1 MTRRGFTLVEVIVAS
16 VIITL
21 IAGATTVVILRAL
34 KSKDSSA
41 ARQEAF
47 SRAYAAAQLVAKDLH
62 RLTRERD
69 ASRVRLLL
77 TPGGSGTSTGG
88 EAVGVYDDV
97 LMLVSTLRSVRPLG
111 ERAESPVHEVQYRVK
126 PDPDAGEDVQSLW
139 KREDPYPDD
148 YLDAGGVASP
158 VVTGIVGMRIEATD
172 AGEAWDSVWDSD
184 YDGLPHAVRVTV
196 TAEGGGVTSKV
207 RSTARV
213 VVAIDRTPIPKDL
226 PTSPTST
233 GTQNPTTP
241 TTPTTPGNNNN
252 NGGGN
257 LFPGGPGGGPGG
269 GVGPGRPPGNGQGGP
284 GGGNR
289 PPGGGPGNGNGQP
302 IIIPG
307 GGGGNGGNGG
317 GGNRPPGGGGG
328 GGGGGGPRG
337 RFGRNRR
344 NARRASLVP
353 AGSISPSSRVS
364 SHSRRARRR
373 GGGFAIAMVVWAIGI
388 ATLILLALQGSAYA
402 QAASGREAIARVR
415 AFWAARGA
423 VELVIN
429 RLQSDTTS
437 QNPSGAADLL
447 ASLAEESDGQT
458 LGATY
463 RVFHGDINAQPVQG
477 PADAG
482 AKININKMTS
492 DDLMLLPDMT
502 TDMAAAIVD
511 YIDSD
516 DEPQDGGAEVETYGS
531 LDSSFRPRNAPVRSL
546 AELGV
551 VEGVQSEY
559 VRGLDAN
566 YDGVVDPVEA
576 AAGSRTSAAVSGSST
591 GTVDLGWSAYVTA
604 SSTAGGYGLTG
615 EARIDLTTASTSDIM
630 KVAGIDSTQAQVV
643 TLAAQSGSLT
653 MEDFIRTPLST
664 LVNTVAPNDR
674 SLRTVQNLTR
684 DQLRSLYE
692 GSSIGDDSGVS
703 PGKLNFNT
711 CHEDTFKYLARL
723 DPSIADTVKAFRD
736 QSNGNVASVVDLL
749 DAAGLSASSVADM
762 ASYLTARSN
771 VFTMTVLGRDDN
783 TGLLVEMQVEL
794 DRSTIPVTINSIRIR

>member
-77 TPGGSGTSTGG
+77 TPGGSGASAGG

-97 LMLVSTLRSVRPLG
+97 LMLVSTLRSVRPMG

-126 PDPDAGEDVQSLW
+126 PDPDAGEDVQALW

-158 VVTGIVGMRIEATD
+158 VVTGIVGMSVEATD

-184 YDGLPHAVRVTV
+184 YDGIPHAVRVTV

-226 PTSPTST
+226 PTTTPTST
-233 GTQNPTTP
+233 GGGGTQNPTTP
-241 TTPTTPGNNNN
+241 TTPTTPGNNNTPPA
-252 NGGGN
+252 GGG
-257 LFPGGPGGGPGG
+257 LFPGGPGG
-269 GVGPGRPPGNGQGGP
+269 GVGPGRPPGNGQGG
-284 GGGNR
+284 GNGNGNR

-302 IIIPG
+302 AIIP
-307 GGGGNGGNGG
+307 G

-337 RFGRNRR
+337 RFASKRR
-344 NARRASLVP
+344 TDRCASASRTPFLSSSAPGPSRPAR
-353 AGSISPSSRVS
+353 
-364 SHSRRARRR
+364 SRRGA
-373 GGGFAIAMVVWAIGI
+373 GFAIAMVVWAIGI

-402 QAASGREAIARVR
+402 QAATGREAIARVR

-429 RLQSDTTS
+429 RLQNDTIST
-437 QNPSGAADLL
+437 NPSGAADLL

-458 LGATY
+458 LGATF

-482 AKININKMTS
+482 AKININKMTV

-502 TDMAAAIVD
+502 TDIAAAIVD
-511 YIDSD
+511 FVDSD
-516 DEPQDGGAEVETYGS
+516 DEPQDGGAEFETYGS
-531 LDSSFRPRNAPVRSL
+531 LDYPFRPRNAPVRSL
-546 AELGV
+546 AELAV
-551 VEGVQSEY
+551 VEGVQPEY

-576 AAGSRTSAAVSGSST
+576 SAASSTYSASSGSNT
-591 GTVDLGWSAYVTA
+591 GTVDLGWSAYTTA
-604 SSTAGGYGLTG
+604 ASTAGGYSLTG
-615 EARIDLTTASTSDIM
+615 EARIDLTTASTSEIM
-630 KVAGIDSTQAQVV
+630 KAAGIDSTQAQVV

-653 MEDFIRTPLST
+653 MEDFIRTQLST

-674 SLRTVQNLTR
+674 TLRTVQNLTR
-684 DQLRSLYE
+684 DQLRLLYE
-692 GSSIGDDSGVS
+692 GASIGDVSGVS

-711 CHEDTFKYLARL
+711 CHEDTFKYLTRL
-723 DPSIADTVKAFRD
+723 DPSVADAVKAFRD
-736 QSNGNVASVVDLL
+736 QSSGNVASVVDLL
-749 DAAGLSASSVADM
+749 DVAGLSNASVADL